1 LRLIIEAGYSKPTPL
16 QKKIIPLVI
25 KGKDL
30 AVEAG
35 EQTGKTAAFLLPV
48 MNKIKKTKPGIKG
61 LIVTGTLE
69 SSRKVYK
76 FFQIFA
82 QKKINRLTAFIVGE
96 EVEAK
101 KEYKELQK
109 VPDILIGT
117 SERIIDHI
125 RRDNLTFENLQII
138 VIDSPAIESP
148 DNFNLD
154 VQFILSKIPKKNI
167 QKLFFSPVPITG
179 NNVSSLIK
187 RSLIINKSDWYK
199 NVNPPR
205 HTCYTVNS
213 NEKKLALLCNILLSK
228 PRMPVFI
235 FFAAEEISDQIKDY
249 LDQRKIKT
257 GKFSQSKSE
266 AEKHKLFEQFRN
278 KQFDVMMLN
287 LNQELAVINFS
298 EVGLII
304 NFDTTN
310 NLQKH
315 LKNIL
320 LNTQENIEIISFF
333 DNDINL
339 DLKKLQEIDK
349 LDTRQGIIPSEEEVL
364 KGLITRIV
372 SKIKEEENPEEL
384 HKLKKIILKNVPIFE
399 RGYFMAYLFKQNL
412 PAQTE
417 FNENT
422 ATGPTTRLFLNIGK
436 NRKVF
441 PRDIITLFC
450 TRLNIDKAFIKEIKI
465 LDNYSFVE
473 IETHLAEKA
482 ITAIN
487 GFDFKGRKIAINFAK
502 KKEKSTRVFTRT
514 RARAD

>member
-1 LRLIIEAGYSKPTPL
+1 MRLIIEAGYLKPTPL

-48 MNKIKKTKPGIKG
+48 MNKIKKTRPGIKG

-69 SSRKVYK
+69 NSRKVYK
-76 FFQIFA
+76 FFRIFA
-82 QKKINRLTAFIVGE
+82 QKKINKLTAFIVGE
-96 EVEAK
+96 ESEAK

-109 VPDILIGT
+109 APDILIGT

-138 VIDSPAIESP
+138 VIDSPVAEFL

-154 VQFILSKIPKKNI
+154 IQYILSKIPNKRI
-167 QKLFFSPVPITG
+167 QKLFFSPFPVVW
-179 NNVSSLIK
+179 NNVSSMIK
-187 RSLIINKSDWYK
+187 RPLIINKSDWYK
-199 NVNPPR
+199 NVNPPQHVYYR
-205 HTCYTVNS
+205 AGAKD
-213 NEKKLALLCNILLSK
+213 KKLALLYHLLLA
-228 PRMPVFI
+228 RQRVPVFI
-235 FFAAEEISDQIKDY
+235 FCSADDTMHQIKDY
-249 LDQRKIKT
+249 LEKRGIRADKY
-257 GKFSQSKSE
+257 SQGKSE
-266 AEKHKLFEQFRN
+266 SENQKLFEKFQN
-278 KQFDVMMLN
+278 KQLDVVILN
-287 LNQELAVINFS
+287 NSLEPAAVNFS

-304 NFDTTN
+304 NFDITD
-310 NLQKH
+310 NLQKQ
-315 LKNIL
+315 LKYIL
-320 LNTQENIEIISFF
+320 LNTQDNIEIISFF

-339 DLKKLQEIDK
+339 DLIKLQEIDK
-349 LDTRQGIIPSEEEVL
+349 LDTKQGKIPSEEEVL

-384 HKLKKIILKNVPIFE
+384 HKLKKIILKNVPIFD
-399 RGYFMAYLFKQNL
+399 RAYFMAYLFKQNL
-412 PAQTE
+412 SSQVE
-417 FNENT
+417 FVDT
-422 ATGPTTRLFLNIGK
+422 SAATTRLFLNIGK

-441 PRDIITLFC
+441 PRDIISLFC

-473 IETHLAEKA
+473 IETPLAEKA

-487 GFDFKGRKIAINFAK
+487 GYEYKGRKIAINFAK
-502 KKEKSTRVFTRT
+502 KKEKSTRGF
-514 RARAD
+514 ARSRSKAD